1 LSLRNE
7 FKEALLK
14 SGFCGKAVVAE
25 EGGECVLYYCDRSLP
40 LLIAFSTYG
49 NWVYAKLVA
58 ERLVRPYMWHC
69 SDVFF
74 NPYGLYVFARS
85 LEELVEKFKAKE
97 KLLVAQ
103 ASLGVMRLA
112 KIGA

>member
-1 LSLRNE
+1 MSLHSE
-7 FKEALLK
+7 LKEVLLR
-14 SGFCGKAVVAE
+14 SGFCEKAMVAE

-40 LLIAFSTYG
+40 LLIAFSTYR

-58 ERLVRPYMWHC
+58 ERLVKPYMWHC

-74 NPYGLYVFARS
+74 NPYGFYVFARS

-103 ASLGVMRLA
+103 TSLGVERLA
-112 KIGA
+112 KMGA

>member
-1 LSLRNE
+1 MSLRNE
-7 FKEALLK
+7 FKEVLLR
-14 SGFCGKAVVAE
+14 SGFCKKAMVAE
-25 EGGECVLYYCDRSLP
+25 EGSECVLYYCDRSLP
-40 LLIAFSTYG
+40 LLIAFSTYE

-58 ERLVRPYMWHC
+58 ERLVKPYMWHC

-85 LEELVEKFKAKE
+85 LEELVEKFRAKE

-103 ASLGVMRLA
+103 TRLGVEKLTKM
-112 KIGA
+112 GT